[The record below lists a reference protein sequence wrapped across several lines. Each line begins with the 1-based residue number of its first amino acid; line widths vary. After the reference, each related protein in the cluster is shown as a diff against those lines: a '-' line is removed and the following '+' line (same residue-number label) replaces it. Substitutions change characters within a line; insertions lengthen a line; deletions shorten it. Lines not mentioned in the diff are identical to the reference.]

1 LNKLYFG
8 KAAVLG
14 AGVSGRSAIRLLE
27 DYGNHIEVF
36 DDRTFKTPAEVNG
49 YPVRGA
55 VKGRTFYRFDI
66 AVPSPGIPRKVLEKI
81 RAPLIS
87 EVELGYRK
95 LVREESFIFSIT
107 GTNGK
112 TTVTTLLNHLL
123 REENPVMAGNVGI
136 PLSSVKVDRGVFVL
150 ELSSFQ
156 LSINRGMRFDT
167 AILLNVAPDHLDWHG
182 DFQHYLQS
190 KLRMFAYMNEKD
202 VAILNMDDEI
212 VVDSTRD
219 IRTRKLYFSLDNPS
233 ADAYWVSDTLFVMG
247 EEVFHLGVLSHASRR
262 MFSMVHNRY
271 NLSATALAIYDYF
284 YRSGREPAEETTR
297 VLSAYLPSYQFPP
310 HRLQFVAEIGGIEF
324 YNDSKATNPHAVLH
338 ALRTFEKCVLI
349 MAGLTKGLDLTVL
362 KDEIE
367 KRVTHLIGIGV
378 ICEDLKRAG
387 FEPVC
392 VNSLEEAV
400 EKALELS
407 EGEPVLFS
415 PGGSSFDM
423 FRNYA
428 HRGEEFVKVVERIAN
443 R

>member
-1 LNKLYFG
+1 MNKLYFG

-27 DYGNHIEVF
+27 DYGNRIEVF

-95 LVREESFIFSIT
+95 LVREASFIFSIT

-156 LSINRGMRFDT
+156 LSINRGMRFDI

-219 IRTRKLYFSLDNPS
+219 IRPRKLYFSLDNPS

-247 EEVFHLGVLSHASRR
+247 EEVFHLGVFSHASRR

-378 ICEDLKRAG
+378 ICEDLKRDG

-443 R
+443 K